1 MLTDTDLR
9 ELLSY
14 KANGQVLSVYLN
26 TDPAEGSVEVHKLH
40 LRSLLKEMDLPDDV
54 FAITRYFEHEHD
66 WSGRSVAVFSCAADD
81 YFRSYTLAVSVR
93 NRARMMS
100 QPYVKP
106 LADLLDSY
114 GGYGVVLVDKQG
126 ARLFSFHLGA
136 LTEQDGMF
144 GENIRRTK
152 RGGGSSAG
160 RRGGVA
166 GQTDY
171 VDEMADRNMKE
182 AVEFAARFFTE
193 HNVRRVLIG
202 GTEDNIALFKTQ
214 LPKAWQSLV
223 VGTFPMSMTASENEV
238 LDRAFLIGAA
248 AEHRREAHLVE
259 TLVTSAAKGRGG
271 VVDLDE
277 TLGAVRAGRVQT
289 LLIRDGFRAPGS
301 RCQGCGYVTSQ
312 NLDACPFCGEK
323 FETIPDAVEEAVRQ
337 VMQSGGD
344 VEVLHHLPNTSF
356 ENIGALLRY

>member
-14 KANGQVLSVYLN
+14 KANGPVLSVYLN
-26 TDPAEGSVEVHKLH
+26 TDPAEGSAEVHKLH
-40 LRSLLKEMDLPDDV
+40 LRSLLKEIDLPDDV
-54 FAITRYFEHEHD
+54 FAVMRYFDHEHE
-66 WSGRSVAVFSCAADD
+66 WSGGSVAVFSCAADD
-81 YFRSYTLAVSVR
+81 YFRSYNLAVPVR
-93 NRARMMS
+93 NRARVMS

-126 ARLFSFHLGA
+126 ARLFSFHLGE
-136 LTEQDGMF
+136 LEEQDGMV

-160 RRGGVA
+160 RRGGIA

-171 VDEMADRNMKE
+171 VDELADRNMKV
-182 AVEFAARFFTE
+182 AVEFATQFFTE
-193 HNVRRVLIG
+193 YHVRRVLIG
-202 GTEDNIALFKTQ
+202 GTEDNIALFKSQ

-223 VGTFPMSMTASENEV
+223 VGTFPMSMTASENDILERTLQV
-238 LDRAFLIGAA
+238 GAD
-248 AEHRREAHLVE
+248 AEHRREEHLVD
-259 TLVTSAAKGRGG
+259 TVVTSAAKGRGG
-271 VVDLDE
+271 VVDLDD

-289 LLIRDGFRAPGS
+289 LLIRDGFRAPGA
-301 RCQGCGYVTSQ
+301 RCQGCGYVTAQ
-312 NLDACPFCGEK
+312 NLDVCPFCGGK

-344 VEVLHHLPNTSF
+344 VEVLHKLKNTSF